1 MLVRKWFLL
10 VCSVALYFFV
20 PSGFLFAGDYRT
32 FKNDAGVELEAEVLS
47 CEVGEQATVRRRD
60 GKVFKGVSWSMFSV
74 ADRKYLVQWAKD
86 EAKKFSQADLD
97 ADARIAVT
105 VLKGQDDD
113 FNDYGD
119 IDDHVIQFEPRV
131 IIDSDEKDR
140 TFTGVQAVLVMIGQ
154 GYLRK
159 SEYVVLQRQEFMLDI
174 PARDELRWTGKPFKC
189 SYDPDYGGY
198 RYGGYVLVLKNRAG
212 QIVYTKSSKTLWERS
227 ARNILAA
234 ELKLGY
240 DRDFANGKELRTT
253 YGLPGRVR

>member
-1 MLVRKWFLL
+1 MLFKKWILL
-10 VCSVALYFFV
+10 SCSVALLLSAPAWV
-20 PSGFLFAGDYRT
+20 SAADYRT

-47 CEVGEQATVRRRD
+47 CETGESATVRRRD
-60 GKVFKGVSWSMFSV
+60 GKVFKNVSWSLFS
-74 ADRKYLVQWAKD
+74 AEDRKYLMQWAKA

-97 ADARIAVT
+97 ADARITVT

-119 IDDHVIQFEPRV
+119 IDDHVVQFEPRV

-140 TFTGVQAVLVMIGQ
+140 TFTEVQGVLVMIGQ

-159 SEYVVLQRQEFMLDI
+159 SEYVVLKRQEFTLDI
-174 PARDELRWTGKPFKC
+174 PARDEVRWTGKPFKC

-212 QIVYTKSSKTLWERS
+212 QIVFTKSSKTLWERS
-227 ARNILAA
+227 ARKIVEA
-234 ELKLGY
+234 KQRLGY
-240 DRDFANGKELRTT
+240 NRDFTNGEALRTT
-253 YGLPGRVR
+253 YGLPSSVR

>member
-1 MLVRKWFLL
+1 MSCFAVWLF
-10 VCSVALYFFV
+10 CV
-20 PSGFLFAGDYRT
+20 PNGFLSAADYRT
-32 FKNDAGVELEAEVLS
+32 FKNAAGVELEAEVLS
-47 CEVGEQATVRRRD
+47 CDVGEVVTLRRRD
-60 GKVFKGVSWSMFSV
+60 GKVFKDVSWSMFSA
-74 ADRKYLVQWAKD
+74 ADRKYLAQWAKD

-119 IDDHVIQFEPRV
+119 IDDHIIRFEPRV

-140 TFTGVQAVLVMIGQ
+140 TFTEVQGVLVIIGQ

-159 SEYVVLQRQEFMLDI
+159 SEYVVLKRQEFTLDI
-174 PARDELRWTGKPFKC
+174 PARDEVRWTGKPFKC

-227 ARNILAA
+227 ARSILAA
-234 ELKLGY
+234 ESGLGY
-240 DRDFANGKELRTT
+240 DRDFANGEELRTT